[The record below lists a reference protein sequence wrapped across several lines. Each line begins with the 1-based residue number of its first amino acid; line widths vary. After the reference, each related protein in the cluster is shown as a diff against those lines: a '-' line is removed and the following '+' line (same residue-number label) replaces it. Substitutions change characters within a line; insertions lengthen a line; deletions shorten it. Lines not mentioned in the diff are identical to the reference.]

1 MQKQKDFWHVIEE
14 PAGPISGNVIR
25 LAVTPRIAVDAAAL
39 QGQGILLQADDG
51 VSRQAYL
58 ALSAL
63 KTMVLNFSDN
73 HGVRSMMI
81 TSPTPGSGKTMTALN
96 LGIQIAR
103 HTNRTALLLDLNFHR
118 PALHRY
124 FGYRSKAG
132 LADYISGAVEFG
144 DILFSPVD
152 RLSIAPCGNIGCDPR
167 ELITSPILADLID
180 EAVARYKERLVI
192 LDMPSV
198 LECDDVLSLSSSVR
212 ANLLVLGAGRTRQ
225 HEVQET
231 LKYLSGTQTLGLVL
245 NSADA
250 RA

>member
-14 PAGPISGNVIR
+14 PAGPVSGNVIR
-25 LAVTPRIAVDAAAL
+25 LSVTPRIAVDAMAL
-39 QGQGILLQADDG
+39 QGMGILLQADDG

-81 TSPTPGSGKTMTALN
+81 TSPTPGLGKTVTAIN

-118 PALHRY
+118 PAMQRY
-124 FGYRSKAG
+124 FGYRARSG
-132 LADYISGAVEFG
+132 LADYISGAAEFG

-152 RLSIAPCGNIGCDPR
+152 RLSVAPCGNVGRDPR
-167 ELITSPILADLID
+167 ELITSPILADLI
-180 EAVARYKERLVI
+180 EETVARYKERLVI

-198 LECDDVLSLSSSVR
+198 LECDDVLSLSHSVR
-212 ANLLVLGAGRTRQ
+212 ANLLVLGAGESRQ
-225 HEVQET
+225 QEVQET

-245 NSADA
+245 N
-250 RA
+250 RAGTRA